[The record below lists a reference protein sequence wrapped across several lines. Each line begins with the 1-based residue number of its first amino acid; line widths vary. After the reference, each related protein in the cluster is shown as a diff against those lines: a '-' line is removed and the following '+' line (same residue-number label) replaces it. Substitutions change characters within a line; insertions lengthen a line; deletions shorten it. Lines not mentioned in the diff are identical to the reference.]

1 MQGTFYIQIKGGK
14 QRGTALIMS
23 LVILTMLT
31 ILGVSALNMS
41 SMRSLITRND
51 QQKQQ
56 SFGSAESALKLGQMY
71 AETLLNSPISDGVLS
86 DGSSQTG
93 VYVYSGS
100 GAYKN
105 VSALAWNNSDSI
117 AATAGGGR
125 YIVEFLG
132 ERPAAGGDP
141 SVKVLY
147 YRIVAQSN
155 QGGTGTNTLLE
166 GTLGVAK
173 GP

>member
-1 MQGTFYIQIKGGK
+1 MQTTSHMQIKSGR

-23 LVILTMLT
+23 LVILTLLT

-56 SFGSAESALKLGQMY
+56 SFGSAESALKIGQVY
-71 AETLLNSPISDGVLS
+71 AEAMINPPISNGVLS
-86 DGSSQTG
+86 NGSSKVG
-93 VYVYSGS
+93 VYVYPGS
-100 GAYKN
+100 GTYMN
-105 VSALAWNNSDSI
+105 VSTLAWNSTDSI
-117 AATAGGGR
+117 AAAGGGR

-132 ERPAAGGDP
+132 ERPASGGDP

-147 YRIVAQSN
+147 YRIVAQSST
-155 QGGTGTNTLLE
+155 GGVGTNTLLE